1 MIVGVYQTETSELI
15 RVAGVGLPLDTLE
28 EYRLEALPWS
38 GVTALLR
45 EEYRINQ
52 IHFVPQDGIPYTIFE
67 PGLSTTLPVDGVRQ
81 SGGRK
86 WLDGDKL
93 LVVINDPDG
102 KPLGLIQV
110 DQPRDGMRPDKPT
123 LESLEIFASQAS
135 LVIESHQRLDDLYTQ
150 IGNVQAELTSAR
162 SALDAKW
169 TAQPIF
175 QQNDTVI
182 ETSLNGPNQR
192 SQRIQIA
199 LNIAELV
206 NRQVSRLDVLHVFAQ
221 QAIAWM
227 NFNQVLIAETHA
239 GNPHL
244 VDVLGTLPSLTT
256 NLDILLG
263 QRNPLKTTL
272 QNGELLQVGNVN
284 EDADWKGTPLLSAID
299 AKAFICL
306 PIVVGASVDAAAL
319 LVSQNPLQPVPKEDV
334 HLFELIS
341 RQVAIALENLR
352 LLDETNR
359 RLNELNL
366 LLEFSRQLGSLDLL
380 SIVRGLVESAI
391 KAVPHAQAGMVALWQ
406 ADIECLVPKIAIGYR
421 HNERML
427 EIIISCRSGLTGKSL

>member
-1 MIVGVYQTETSELI
+1 MSSLIVPIAYQEGIAGLIHLHASLADHFDTTAIEITQSLATQAAIALGNASRFAEQRQRTALLSRRVETIEKVMEVARSLSSGQPLEFSLETIAFGIQELIPLNMAIVGVCQPETSELI
-15 RVAGVGLPLDTLE
+15 RVSGVGLPLDTLE

-52 IHFVPQDGIPYTIFE
+52 IHFVPQDGFPYTIYE
-67 PGLSTTLPVDGVRQ
+67 PGLLTTLPVDGVRQ
-81 SGGRK
+81 TGGRK

-182 ETSLNGPNQR
+182 ETSLSCPP
-192 SQRIQIA
+192 I
-199 LNIAELV
+199 
-206 NRQVSRLDVLHVFAQ
+206 DH
-221 QAIAWM
+221 
-227 NFNQVLIAETHA
+227 
-239 GNPHL
+239 
-244 VDVLGTLPSLTT
+244 
-256 NLDILLG
+256 
-263 QRNPLKTTL
+263 
-272 QNGELLQVGNVN
+272 
-284 EDADWKGTPLLSAID
+284 SA
-299 AKAFICL
+299 F
-306 PIVVGASVDAAAL
+306 
-319 LVSQNPLQPVPKEDV
+319 
-334 HLFELIS
+334 
-341 RQVAIALENLR
+341 R
-352 LLDETNR
+352 LL
-359 RLNELNL
+359 
-366 LLEFSRQLGSLDLL
+366 
-380 SIVRGLVESAI
+380 
-391 KAVPHAQAGMVALWQ
+391 
-406 ADIECLVPKIAIGYR
+406 
-421 HNERML
+421 
-427 EIIISCRSGLTGKSL
+427 